1 MELALLAKK
10 LLFIGKALSQ
20 PAIIAVC
27 NLPSPLI
34 IFPHADHHS
43 SPGFQ
48 NQPPKSGTLT
58 PKTVNSLAAIA
69 GNEGDE
75 EVWKFASYNVEE
87 DEVI

>member
-1 MELALLAKK
+1 
-10 LLFIGKALSQ
+10 
-20 PAIIAVC
+20 VC

-34 IFPHADHHS
+34 ISHADHHS
-43 SPGFQ
+43 PPGFQ

-75 EVWKFASYNVEE
+75 EPWKFGSYDVEE